1 MTAINFPD
9 TPTNGQTFAVGL
21 ITWVWNGTV
30 WKGTSSPVAGPPG
43 ATGATG
49 ATGADSTVP
58 GPTGP
63 AGEANFSSFLLM
75 GA

>member
-9 TPTNGQTFAVGL
+9 TPEVGDTFTVGL

-30 WKGTSSPVAGPPG
+30 WKGTSSPVPGPAGADGPP
-43 ATGATG
+43 
-49 ATGADSTVP
+49 
-58 GPTGP
+58 
-63 AGEANFSSFLLM
+63 GEANFNSFLLI

>member
-9 TPTNGQTFAVGL
+9 TPEVGDTFTVGL

-30 WKGTSSPVAGPPG
+30 WKGTAIPVPGPAGPP
-43 ATGATG
+43 
-49 ATGADSTVP
+49 
-58 GPTGP
+58 
-63 AGEANFSSFLLM
+63 GEANFSSFLLM

>member
-9 TPTNGQTFAVGL
+9 TPEVGDTFTVGL

-30 WKGTSSPVAGPPG
+30 WKGTAIPVPGPAGPP
-43 ATGATG
+43 
-49 ATGADSTVP
+49 
-58 GPTGP
+58 
-63 AGEANFSSFLLM
+63 GEANFSSFLMM

>member
-9 TPTNGQTFAVGL
+9 TPTNGQTFTVGL

-30 WKGTSSPVAGPPG
+30 WKGTSSPVPGPAGENGPP
-43 ATGATG
+43 
-49 ATGADSTVP
+49 
-58 GPTGP
+58 
-63 AGEANFSSFLLM
+63 GEANFSSFLLM